1 MSPALAASVLLR
13 YGLSC
18 TPTMDD
24 TAKDAAQTHTPTQ
37 DIDATAQDGGH
48 PYTPTATG
56 NQVQNESHTG
66 N

>member
-1 MSPALAASVLLR
+1 VAASVLLR
-13 YGLSC
+13 YSLSY

-24 TAKDAAQTHTPTQ
+24 TAKDAAQTRTPTQ
-37 DIDATAQDGGH
+37 DIDATAQDGGQ
-48 PYTPTATG
+48 PCTPTATG